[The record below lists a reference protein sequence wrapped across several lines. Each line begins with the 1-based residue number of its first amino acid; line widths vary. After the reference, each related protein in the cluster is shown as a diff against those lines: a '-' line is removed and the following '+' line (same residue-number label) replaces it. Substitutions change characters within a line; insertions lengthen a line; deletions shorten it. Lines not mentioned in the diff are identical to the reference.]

1 MGGRRMKKRRPKPTM
16 TPAQAL
22 AAMRAQAV
30 SKEALARGDKAMQ
43 ERKPAEP
50 VQRDAKTHQ

>member
-1 MGGRRMKKRRPKPTM
+1 MKKRRPKPTM

-30 SKEALARGDKAMQ
+30 SREALARGDKAMQ

-50 VQRDAKTHQ
+50 VQRDAETHK

>member
-1 MGGRRMKKRRPKPTM
+1 MKKRRPKPVM

-30 SKEALARGDKAMQ
+30 SPEALERGDKAMQ

-50 VQRDAKTHQ
+50 VQRDAETHK

>member
-1 MGGRRMKKRRPKPTM
+1 MKKRRPKPTM

-43 ERKPAEP
+43 ERKPVGP
-50 VQRDAKTHQ
+50 VRRDAETHK

>member
-22 AAMRAQAV
+22 AAMRGSGLYGQPIVMRPGSDYALR
-30 SKEALARGDKAMQ
+30 SEPYISMEAR
-43 ERKPAEP
+43 R
-50 VQRDAKTHQ
+50 